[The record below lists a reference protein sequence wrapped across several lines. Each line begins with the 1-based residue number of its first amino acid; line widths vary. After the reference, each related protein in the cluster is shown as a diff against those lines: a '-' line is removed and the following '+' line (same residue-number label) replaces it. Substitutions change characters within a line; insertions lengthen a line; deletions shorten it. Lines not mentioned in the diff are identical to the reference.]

1 MPVYKDAD
9 EWDAGAL
16 PDEAA
21 ETVFRFFRS
30 AEDWLVYFSRV
41 VFSFILKRER

>member
-9 EWDAGAL
+9 D
-16 PDEAA
+16 
-21 ETVFRFFRS
+21 FFRS